1 MTKNEYLV
9 QLKQAL
15 ARRGIKDYADILS
28 EYDQHFAFKF
38 ADGYTEEEVAAK
50 LGAPDA
56 IAAQFEKGKTPRK
69 MGKRVLLGISLTFL
83 ALFEVYFYLIF
94 YAWVVALFAGGIATA
109 AIGVCL
115 IFLINV
121 GGLLPYMPALGGTI
135 LGVAALGLSAVF
147 IVGSLNC
154 GLYARQMIRA
164 SIRWHK
170 NTMSGS
176 ALPALPTN
184 PQLSP
189 KRKRG
194 LRTAMLI
201 SVAIFGIAFVL
212 AFATLALQAN
222 AMGFWH
228 VWHWFQ

>member
-1 MTKNEYLV
+1 MTRNEYLE
-9 QLKQAL
+9 QLRQAL
-15 ARRGIKDYADILS
+15 VRRGVNDYEDILG
-28 EYDQHFAFKF
+28 EYDQHFAFKL
-38 ADGYTEEEVAAK
+38 ADGYVEEAIAAK
-50 LGAPDA
+50 LGEPDA
-56 IAAQFEKGKTPRK
+56 VAEQFEKGKTPKRI
-69 MGKRVLLGISLTFL
+69 GKRLLLGILLPFL

-94 YAWVVALFAGGIATA
+94 YAWVVALFAGGVAVA

-115 IFLINV
+115 IFLLNV
-121 GGLLPYMPALGGTI
+121 GGLIPYMPALGGTI

-189 KRKRG
+189 KRKRA
-194 LRTAMLI
+194 LRTAMLV

-212 AFATLALQAN
+212 AFVTLALQAN